1 MTPIAFLRH
10 RLVRIYQSYF
20 PRELTATEHQFIRK
34 NLTEELTALYYSQ
47 PLCDQRHG
55 LLVFEKCQQLFITD
69 APTEYELLCASI
81 FHDLAKKDCRF
92 SVTQRIFFA
101 TMLSVFPYR
110 RRESFANSNVR
121 IFRRI
126 SIYDN
131 HSSLS
136 WEMVSPMF
144 RATSCVM
151 QRCIITPAISVPIS
165 VLSRHRTSS
174 FLSRQ
179 IPSNGCHS
187 ERSEESQILRSAQDD
202 LR

>member
-136 WEMVSPMF
+136 WEMVSPYVSSDF
-144 RATSCVM
+144 VRDATLYHHTSDFG
-151 QRCIITPAISVPIS
+151 PNISAE
-165 VLSRHRTSS
+165 
-174 FLSRQ
+174 Q
-179 IPSNGCHS
+179 
-187 ERSEESQILRSAQDD
+187 AQNIELFIQADT
-202 LR
+202 L